1 MDINIQKVILSL
13 KLHISHRMRPYSSV
27 IQGSSYT
34 CFRGHSMPIYQMI
47 QWMIPQIFLKLKPSD
62 AFMKKCSPENFSF
75 ILHMVQKLSYLEF
88 CQKSVKIAYCQL
100 QARFF
105 QIWCQRTCQG
115 KKTVTVNIGPH
126 RVFHPNEPFLPSE
139 KCIFRSTRELF
150 GEVWNKYQSSKLLL
164 ILSTSYVNILLI
176 LIQLLYNSRFYSR
189 LYFKNVL

>member
-1 MDINIQKVILSL
+1 MLSWKFQLHSSYGSKVIITWILS
-13 KLHISHRMRPYSSV
+13 KISQNCLLP
-27 IQGSSYT
+27 
-34 CFRGHSMPIYQMI
+34 
-47 QWMIPQIFLKLKPSD
+47 
-62 AFMKKCSPENFSF
+62 A
-75 ILHMVQKLSYLEF
+75 
-88 CQKSVKIAYCQL
+88 
-100 QARFF
+100 ARFF

-115 KKTVTVNIGPH
+115 KKTVTVNVGPH

-176 LIQLLYNSRFYSR
+176 LIQLLYNSRFYSK

>member
-47 QWMIPQIFLKLKPSD
+47 QWMTPQIFLKLKPSD
-62 AFMKKCSPENFSF
+62 TFMKKCSPENFSF

-115 KKTVTVNIGPH
+115 KQTVTVNIGPQS
-126 RVFHPNEPFLPSE
+126 LPS
-139 KCIFRSTRELF
+139 KWAIFAIRKMHFQE
-150 GEVWNKYQSSKLLL
+150 YQRAFWGGLEQVS
-164 ILSTSYVNILLI
+164 V
-176 LIQLLYNSRFYSR
+176 
-189 LYFKNVL
+189 FKASADIIYIC